1 MSHFA
6 TPPLFTVP
14 DLLTPAECRA
24 LIDWS
29 ESLGYDDAPVSL
41 AGGPVQRPDL
51 RNNGRVIVDDAA
63 RADWLWA
70 RLASFI
76 PPTRAGLA
84 PIGLNERLRFYRY
97 QPGERF
103 RWHTDGYY
111 RRPSGERSLL
121 TLMVYLNEVDAG
133 GWTEF
138 ETISIYPITG
148 QALVF
153 DHMLLHQGAEVTAGR
168 KYVLRSDILY
178 PTLD

>member
-1 MSHFA
+1 MPHFA
-6 TPPLFTVP
+6 APPLFTVP
-14 DLLTPAECRA
+14 DLLTPVECRA

-29 ESLGYDDAPVSL
+29 ESLGYDEAPVSL

-51 RNNGRVIVDDAA
+51 RNNGRVMVDDPERAA
-63 RADWLWA
+63 WLWA
-70 RLASFI
+70 RLAPSI

-97 QPGERF
+97 KPGERF
-103 RWHTDGYY
+103 RWHTDGFY
-111 RRPSGERSLL
+111 RQPSGERSLL
-121 TLMVYLNEVDAG
+121 TLMVYLNEVDEG

-138 ETISIYPITG
+138 ETISIYPIAG

-153 DHMLLHQGAEVTAGR
+153 DHMLPHQGAEVIAGR

-178 PTLD
+178 PTLG